1 VAFRPE
7 DPNRMMLFH
16 TDWGISVTPD
26 GTVWLGTDHGTFKL
40 VSSRDH

>member
-1 VAFRPE
+1 
-7 DPNRMMLFH
+7 MMLFH

-40 VSSRDH
+40 VSSRDR